1 MVSAKHEQQPY
12 NLGSNL
18 RALREEHGLTREQL
32 SERAEIGIRYLAA
45 IELGEKTPS
54 TNILIRL
61 LRSMGAPADRIV
73 YPEQYVGD
81 NDLARIS
88 RLTATCSSKQR
99 KMIIAFIEMILSDE
113 NFT

>member
-1 MVSAKHEQQPY
+1 MVSVKHDQQPY
-12 NLGSNL
+12 NLGSNI
-18 RALREEHGLTREQL
+18 RTLREEHGLTREQL

-73 YPEQYVGD
+73 YPEQYAVD

-88 RLTATCSSKQR
+88 RLTATCSPKQR
-99 KMIIAFIEMILSDE
+99 KMIIAFIEMVLSDE
-113 NFT
+113 NFA